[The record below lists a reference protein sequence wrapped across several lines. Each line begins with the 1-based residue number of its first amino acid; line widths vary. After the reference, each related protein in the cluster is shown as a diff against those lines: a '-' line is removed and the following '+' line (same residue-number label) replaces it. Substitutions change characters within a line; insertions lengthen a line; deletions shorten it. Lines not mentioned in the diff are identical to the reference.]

1 MKKRGNDVKGFTLI
15 EVIVAIAVVA
25 ILASIALPMAAA
37 IEDRARVDATRS
49 ELAGLHEALQAYFED
64 NGSFP
69 ADLADL
75 SSDGFIAGGFD
86 DNEITTDSWRNDYDY
101 TPAALTAT
109 LISPGVDRILATA
122 DDLTITVEA
131 TPYARETTRDE
142 IRTIRTA
149 LRNYETLRVPNTLP
163 ALPAHWDS
171 SGGSAGAFQELVDE
185 NLLPN
190 DTRYL
195 TDSWGSSYVYS
206 GTPADFVTSP
216 NL

>member
-1 MKKRGNDVKGFTLI
+1 MKKPKNDARGFTLI
-15 EVIVAIAVVA
+15 EVIVAVAVVA
-25 ILASIALPMAAA
+25 ILASIALPMATA

-49 ELAGLHEALQAYFED
+49 ELAGLSEALRSYFED
-64 NGSFP
+64 NGAFP

-75 SSDGFIAGGFD
+75 AADGFLAGGFD
-86 DNEITTDSWRNDYDY
+86 DAEIERDAWRNDYDY

-109 LISPGVDRILATA
+109 LISAGVDRTLATT

-149 LRNYETLRVPNTLP
+149 LRNYETLRIPNTL
-163 ALPAHWDS
+163 ADLPAHWDS
-171 SGGSAGAFQELVDE
+171 SGGTAGAFQELVNE

-195 TDSWGSSYVYS
+195 TDSWGSGYSYS